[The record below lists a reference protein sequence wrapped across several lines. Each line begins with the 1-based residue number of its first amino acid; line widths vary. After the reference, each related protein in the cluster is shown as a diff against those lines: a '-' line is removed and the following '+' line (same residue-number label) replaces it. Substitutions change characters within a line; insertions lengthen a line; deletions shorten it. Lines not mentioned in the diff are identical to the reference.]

1 MNEKNFEYLRDQ
13 LKYTGFGE
21 ALEIEL
27 KEKLKQGQPSFT
39 LYHETY
45 PEDRVARA
53 TLTFNKAKDSDMYFF
68 NSYSVAMQKENTSD
82 ALEHTFYVA
91 KSGSITMKEAQNLMM
106 GRAINK
112 DLFTKEGQPYNGWLE
127 LNFKQIDDKGN
138 FKLKL
143 YHANYGYDLTET
155 LSKYAIK
162 ELGNETM
169 KEDLLRSLKKG
180 NLQGATFLKDGK
192 EIKYLIQANPQF
204 KTIGIFDQELKKIDN
219 KLFRDVKQIEV
230 ECEILGES
238 KTKAMEDDKNQ
249 QADSAKKKAKGHN
262 SSTKL

>member
-1 MNEKNFEYLRDQ
+1 MNEKNFEYLKDQ

-68 NSYSVAMQKENTSD
+68 NSYKVEMQKENISD
-82 ALEHTFYVA
+82 SLEHTFYVA

-112 DLFTKEGQPYNGWLE
+112 DMFTKEGQGYNGWLE
-127 LNFKQIDDKGN
+127 MDFKQSDDKGN

-143 YHANYGYDLTET
+143 YHENYGYNLQEA
-155 LSKYAIK
+155 LSRYSIK
-162 ELGNETM
+162 ELGNQSM

-180 NLQGATFLKDGK
+180 NLQGVTFLKDGK
-192 EIKYLIQANPQF
+192 EIKCFIQANPQF
-204 KTIGIFDQELKKIDN
+204 KTISIYDSELKKIDN
-219 KLFRDVKQIEV
+219 KHFRDIKQIDV

-238 KTKAMEDDKNQ
+238 KKKVLGEDKKQ
-249 QADSAKKKAKGHN
+249 QANTKSLAKRRN
-262 SSTKL
+262 NRSNKL